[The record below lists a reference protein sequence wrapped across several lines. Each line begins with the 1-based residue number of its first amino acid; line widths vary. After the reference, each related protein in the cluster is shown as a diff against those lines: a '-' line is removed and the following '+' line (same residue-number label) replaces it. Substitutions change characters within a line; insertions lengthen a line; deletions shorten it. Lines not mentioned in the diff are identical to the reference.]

1 MRILLA
7 AAGSRGDVDPYTGL
21 GAGLRRAGHE
31 VTVAAPEPFGPL
43 VRRAGL
49 EFRGLP
55 ARPEAQDG
63 ATGRRALMRAAAFVT
78 EVGRGLTDVMDDAT
92 ELLVLSTTTAPLGRH
107 LAEATGTPSLGA
119 YLTPT
124 HPTGDFPPVVTGTRS
139 LGRLGNRT
147 AGRLALRMADRLYE
161 RAVAELRGRLGLAP
175 LGPAADRRR
184 QEAAAWTVL
193 YGFSPTLVPRPA
205 DWRPGLEVV
214 GTWSPYV
221 DPAERLPAELED
233 FLTAG
238 PRPVFIGFGSMAGGH
253 GERLSELA
261 VAALR
266 RAGLRGVLQS
276 GRAGLAAEGDDV
288 LTVGDVPHA
297 LLFPRV
303 AAVVHHAG
311 AGTSAAALRAGV
323 PSVPVP
329 VTADQPFWAA
339 RLAALDAATDPVPFG
354 ELTAERLADALV
366 RAARDGRHAHAAA
379 TAARAMAGEDA
390 VGRTVEVVE
399 RVEGPTG
406 RGGRVSGPGDE
417 AVRR

>member
-1 MRILLA
+1 MRILIA

-31 VTVAAPEPFGPL
+31 VVVAAPEPFAPL

-55 ARPEAQDG
+55 ARPEAQAG
-63 ATGRRALMRAAAFVT
+63 AIGRRALMRSAAAFVT
-78 EVGRGLTDVMDDAT
+78 ELGRGFADVMDDAT
-92 ELLVLSTTTAPLGRH
+92 DLLVLSATTAPLGRH

-124 HPTGDFPPVVTGTRS
+124 EPTGDFPPVVTGTRS

-147 AGRLALRMADRLYE
+147 AGRFALRMADRLYAP
-161 RAVAELRGRLGLAP
+161 AVAELRGRLGLPP
-175 LGPAADRRR
+175 LGPAAACR
-184 QEAAAWTVL
+184 QGTASRIVL
-193 YGFSPTLVPRPA
+193 YGFSETLVPRPS

-214 GTWSPYV
+214 GTWWPYV

-238 PRPVFIGFGSMAGGH
+238 PRPVFIGFGSMASGE

-261 VAALR
+261 VEALR

-339 RLAALDAATDPVPFG
+339 RLAALGAATDPVPFG
-354 ELTAERLADALV
+354 ELTAERLADALA
-366 RAARDGRHAHAAA
+366 RAARDGRHSRAAA
-379 TAARAMAGEDA
+379 TAARRMAGEDA
-390 VGRTVEVVE
+390 VGRTAEVVE
-399 RVEGPTG
+399 GLKR
-406 RGGRVSGPGDE
+406 
-417 AVRR
+417 

>member
-1 MRILLA
+1 MRILIA

-21 GAGLRRAGHE
+21 GAGLRRAGHH
-31 VTVAAPEPFGPL
+31 VTVTAPEPFAPL

-55 ARPEAQDG
+55 ARPEAQGG
-63 ATGRRALMRAAAFVT
+63 AIGRRALMRSAAAFVT
-78 EVGRGLTDVMDDAT
+78 ELGRGFADVMDDAT
-92 ELLVLSTTTAPLGRH
+92 DLLVLSATTAPLGRH
-107 LAEATGTPSLGA
+107 LAEATGTPSLDA

-124 HPTGDFPPVVTGTRS
+124 EPTGDFPPVVTGTRS

-147 AGRLALRMADRLYE
+147 AGRFAMRMADRLYAP
-161 RAVAELRGRLGLAP
+161 AVAELRGRLGLPP
-175 LGPAADRRR
+175 LGPAAARR
-184 QEAAAWTVL
+184 QEAASRTVL
-193 YGFSPTLVPRPA
+193 YGFSETLVPRPS

-214 GTWSPYV
+214 GTWWPYV

-238 PRPVFIGFGSMAGGH
+238 PRPVFIGFGSMASGE

-261 VAALR
+261 VEALR

-288 LTVGDVPHA
+288 LAVGDVPHA

-311 AGTSAAALRAGV
+311 AGTSAAALGAGV

-339 RLAALDAATDPVPFG
+339 RLAALGAATDPVLFG
-354 ELTAERLADALV
+354 ELTAERLADALD
-366 RAARDGRHAHAAA
+366 RAARDGRHARAAA
-379 TAARAMAGEDA
+379 TAARRMAGEDA
-390 VGRTVEVVE
+390 VGRTVKVVE
-399 RVEGPTG
+399 GLKR
-406 RGGRVSGPGDE
+406 
-417 AVRR
+417 